1 MAAQTIVMAVMMT
14 VVDVDW
20 MMCRRVGVSD

>member
-1 MAAQTIVMAVMMT
+1 MAAQTIVMAVMMA